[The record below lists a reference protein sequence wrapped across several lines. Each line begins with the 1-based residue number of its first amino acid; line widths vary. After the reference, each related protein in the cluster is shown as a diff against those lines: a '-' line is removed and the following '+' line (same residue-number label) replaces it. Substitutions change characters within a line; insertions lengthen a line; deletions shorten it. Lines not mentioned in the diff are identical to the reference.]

1 MKMNR
6 LFLTAI
12 ISLAFSLS
20 IIAQK
25 SSAAAT
31 DFPMQFVGGRPA
43 VEVMV
48 NGRGPFLF
56 LIDTGA
62 DGLARADTSLVDRLK
77 LPIVG
82 EENNADR
89 SGKIQ
94 SVNQVRLDTITLGSI
109 SFQNITAKSRSYNTT
124 PRIDGI
130 LAFDLFSDYLLT
142 LDYPNKRVRLEKGSL
157 PKSNG
162 GKILNYETPNGT
174 PLVEVKF
181 GKLTAKAD
189 IDSGDSEG
197 ISLPAALVNK
207 LTLSSQPKVVGKGK
221 SANNEFEIK
230 EASLREAFQIGRY
243 SFPKPTVV
251 YTNVFENINLGSQI
265 LREFAITF
273 DQKNHRVRFEKAK
286 KQ

>member
-130 LAFDLFSDYLLT
+130 LAFD
-142 LDYPNKRVRLEKGSL
+142 
-157 PKSNG
+157 
-162 GKILNYETPNGT
+162 
-174 PLVEVKF
+174 
-181 GKLTAKAD
+181 
-189 IDSGDSEG
+189 
-197 ISLPAALVNK
+197 
-207 LTLSSQPKVVGKGK
+207 
-221 SANNEFEIK
+221 
-230 EASLREAFQIGRY
+230 
-243 SFPKPTVV
+243 
-251 YTNVFENINLGSQI
+251 
-265 LREFAITF
+265 
-273 DQKNHRVRFEKAK
+273 
-286 KQ
+286 